1 MLCMRTLDS
10 THFDTRSQG
19 MKLKDL
25 KLAIADK
32 KFGNESRDFDLS
44 VTHAQTSQGA
54 SLCAHL

>member
-1 MLCMRTLDS
+1 MRTLDS